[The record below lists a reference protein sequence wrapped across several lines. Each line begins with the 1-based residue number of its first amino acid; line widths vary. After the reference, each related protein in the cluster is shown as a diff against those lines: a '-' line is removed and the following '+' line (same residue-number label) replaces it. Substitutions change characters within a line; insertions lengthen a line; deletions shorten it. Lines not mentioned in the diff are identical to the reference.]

1 MKSEPAEFTYTYSVP
16 GLIGAVALCGAFSTF
31 FAYLALDNDRGLVI
45 KRAIH
50 LGIEG
55 ATSFY
60 WSIGGL
66 FMLGFLFFLAI
77 LVTRKYFPK
86 RIVLESHY
94 MLVPTSRWP
103 FSTYEQV
110 VKYKDIIGFQTFVAS
125 RMTTLRVLHSGG
137 KTEIDAV
144 RFGSKAHFQIFCK
157 ELGIRASGARGDA

>member
-16 GLIGAVALCGAFSTF
+16 VLIGVVALCSAFSTF

-45 KRAIH
+45 QRAIH
-50 LGIEG
+50 LDMDG
-55 ATSFY
+55 ATNFY

-66 FMLGFLFFLAI
+66 FMLGLLFFLAI

-94 MLVPTSRWP
+94 MLVPASRWP

-110 VKYKDIIGFQTFVAS
+110 LKYKDIVGFQTFVVS
-125 RMTTLRVLHSGG
+125 RMTTLRVLHRGG
-137 KTEIDAV
+137 KTEIDAI
-144 RFGSKAHFQIFCK
+144 RFRSKAHFQSFCK
-157 ELGIRASGARGDA
+157 ELGLRASSARGEA